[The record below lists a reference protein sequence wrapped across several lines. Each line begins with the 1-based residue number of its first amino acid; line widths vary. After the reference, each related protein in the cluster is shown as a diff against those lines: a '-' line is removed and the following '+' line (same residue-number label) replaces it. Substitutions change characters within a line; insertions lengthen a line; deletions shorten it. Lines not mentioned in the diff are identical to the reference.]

1 MPRDMVPDFP
11 RAHITLRKPTLCPT
25 CYIKVHMVTAWMEHV
40 GEFFGGE
47 LHTASEGTSL
57 AFVVQ
62 AAVSEAEEAH
72 ETKKQ
77 KGGQE
82 E

>member
-1 MPRDMVPDFP
+1 
-11 RAHITLRKPTLCPT
+11 
-25 CYIKVHMVTAWMEHV
+25 MVTAWMEHV